1 MKRLFVFSEMILS
14 YATGLGILIDKSQKL
29 IRISDIVR
37 EWFVEKKSTRASQTI
52 KPGALL
58 PAVCVSG

>member
-14 YATGLGILIDKSQKL
+14 YATGVVILIDKSQKL
-29 IRISDIVR
+29 LRISVIVR
-37 EWFVEKKSTRASQTI
+37 EWFFERKSTRASQTT